1 MIRFP
6 VENMSLV
13 ALFVF
18 QLAKLHIFGEIH
30 NKMIYFFCGVNDN
43 SPINEVIEVKEV
55 IASLE
60 VRDNGLMG

>member
-18 QLAKLHIFGEIH
+18 QLAKLHIFKEKH
-30 NKMIYFFCGVNDN
+30 NKMIIFFA
-43 SPINEVIEVKEV
+43 ELTKLMKF
-55 IASLE
+55 SL
-60 VRDNGLMG
+60 RSKL

>member
-30 NKMIYFFCGVNDN
+30 NKMIIFFCGVN
-43 SPINEVIEVKEV
+43 EVNEV

-60 VRDNGLMG
+60 VRDNSILWEK